1 MMTKFLFL
9 YKLFFFAEIKVSV
22 FCLICFIFW
31 AHPSEN
37 VSLFTE
43 ASSTIDN
50 QSICPSCFLPEPS
63 VLLLELKHLFSACF
77 SGGYAQL
84 CFSGAP
90 EARQVTRVRAILAQW
105 SGIYSFYSEKIYYV
119 LSRCQRIPMPE
130 AGDPEVNLIWSLSP
144 KGSEPSGVVNKWWM
158 GQRGALGVFCGGLVR
173 KRI

>member
-1 MMTKFLFL
+1 MTKFLFL

-84 CFSGAP
+84 CFSGCFCHFI
-90 EARQVTRVRAILAQW
+90 IL
-105 SGIYSFYSEKIYYV
+105 IIE
-119 LSRCQRIPMPE
+119 R
-130 AGDPEVNLIWSLSP
+130 SLSWPIMVALECLFSMLRLKESYLKILCQMATTPTLPTP
-144 KGSEPSGVVNKWWM
+144 K
-158 GQRGALGVFCGGLVR
+158 L
-173 KRI
+173 I

>member
-1 MMTKFLFL
+1 M
-9 YKLFFFAEIKVSV
+9 
-22 FCLICFIFW
+22 
-31 AHPSEN
+31 
-37 VSLFTE
+37 
-43 ASSTIDN
+43 
-50 QSICPSCFLPEPS
+50 
-63 VLLLELKHLFSACF
+63 LLLELKHLCSACF

-144 KGSEPSGVVNKWWM
+144 KGSEPSGVVNK
-158 GQRGALGVFCGGLVR
+158 
-173 KRI
+173 